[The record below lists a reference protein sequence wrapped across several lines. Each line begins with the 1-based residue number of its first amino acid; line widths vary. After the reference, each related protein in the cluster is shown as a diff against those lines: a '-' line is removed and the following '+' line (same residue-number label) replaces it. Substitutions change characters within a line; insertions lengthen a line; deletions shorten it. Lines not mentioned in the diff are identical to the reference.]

1 MPQYSNGDITVYTV
15 SPLNEML
22 YLGLDFL
29 LGIKYP
35 MALLTK
41 WSGGWPDQICSICPY
56 LSCPAYYSHL
66 VGWLYPS

>member
-1 MPQYSNGDITVYTV
+1 MPQYCNGDITVYTV

-41 WSGGWPDQICSICPY
+41 
-56 LSCPAYYSHL
+56 
-66 VGWLYPS
+66 